1 MTRIFLHPIPIRI
14 WHWVNALAFIIL
26 ILTGAQIKLGNAIH
40 FFSFHTAVKIHSWLG
55 WILVFNYFIWVIY
68 YFSTGNIKIYIPPLN
83 RPVEYAKKALR
94 QAKFYGWGIM
104 VGDENPHH
112 STFEN
117 KFNPMQQVSY
127 LMIMVAL
134 IPLQLIT
141 GMLLWD
147 PKLFEPIVNI
157 AGGLQIVDL
166 IHVFLW
172 IFFSAFII
180 VHFYLATLG
189 HTPMAH
195 IIAMFTGYEELHD
208 DHGHGHGHGEEHG
221 HEKEHQDSHGHG
233 ESHSH

>member
-1 MTRIFLHPIPIRI
+1 MNKIYLHPLPIRI
-14 WHWVNALAFIIL
+14 WHWVNALGFILL
-26 ILTGAQIKLGNAIH
+26 IVTGAQIRFGNVLH
-40 FFSFHTAVKIHSWLG
+40 LFSFGTAVKIHSWLG
-55 WILVFNYFIWVIY
+55 FILLANYFIWLFY
-68 YFSTGNIKIYIPPLN
+68 YLLTFKIKIYIPPVN
-83 RPVEYAKKALR
+83 HPIEYAKKALN

-112 STFEN
+112 STPDN

-134 IPLQLIT
+134 IPVQIIT
-141 GMLLWD
+141 GLFLWD
-147 PKLFEPIVNI
+147 PHLFGTFVNLVGGVQI
-157 AGGLQIVDL
+157 ADM

-195 IIAMFTGYEELHD
+195 IIAMFSGWE
-208 DHGHGHGHGEEHG
+208 EEHG
-221 HEKEHQDSHGHG
+221 HGGEHAQSEEHGH
-233 ESHSH
+233 SH